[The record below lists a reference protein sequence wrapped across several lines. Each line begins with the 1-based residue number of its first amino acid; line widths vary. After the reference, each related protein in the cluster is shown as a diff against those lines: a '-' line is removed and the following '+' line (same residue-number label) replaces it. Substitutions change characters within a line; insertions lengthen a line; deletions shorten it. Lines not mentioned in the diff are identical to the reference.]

1 MRNRF
6 FHLKPHVHRHHA
18 RCYNCLLLLGRL
30 LGPKSRYNLIESIN
44 LRNQLDVGEYRLEF
58 AQVALW

>member
-6 FHLKPHVHRHHA
+6 FHPIPHARRRPA
-18 RCYNCLLLLGRL
+18 RCYNCLLLPGRL
-30 LGPKSRYNLIESIN
+30 LTPMSRCNLIESIN
-44 LRNQLDVGEYRLEF
+44 LRNQLGVGEYSLEF